1 MRAFFARRPVR
12 LAAIALV
19 VLIGLWLAVRPS
31 ASVESALVGVVRRG
45 DFSVTVTTSGELEA
59 RNSVQITAPQN
70 AQEAEAYQ
78 MRIASIVPEGTRV
91 KAGDV
96 VAELDRSTL
105 AAKMAEVS
113 LALQKAQAVY
123 EQAELDSAL
132 TLATAREDIRSAELA
147 VEEKRLA
154 KEQSKYEA
162 PTIQRQAGIDLE
174 RAERTLEKSRK
185 DYTTKTE
192 QAKAKMREVGTD
204 LERQKNKQ
212 QVVQDVM
219 QGFTIRAPAPGM
231 VTYVRE
237 WNGRKRTAGS
247 QVSAWDSRVAT
258 LPDLSGMESVTYVN
272 EIDVRK
278 VAVGQRATI
287 TLDADPSRKL
297 TGKVASV
304 ANMGEQ
310 RPNADAKVFEV
321 RIAIEGSD
329 TTLRPGMTTGN
340 VIETFHQD
348 TAVAVSLEALHNED
362 SVSYVFHQV
371 GGGVEK
377 QEVETGAVSDDE
389 VVILRGLK
397 EGDHVLLTVPHN
409 AAGMKIKR
417 LPGSKRVAKPAPP
430 TGTDTAAP

>member
-348 TAVAVSLEALHNED
+348 SVLAVSLEALHNED

-377 QEVETGAVSDDE
+377 QEIEAGAVSDDE
-389 VVILRGLK
+389 VVVVRGLK
-397 EGDHVLLTVPHN
+397 KGDHVLLTVPRN
-409 AAGMKIKR
+409 ADGMKIKR
-417 LPGSKRVAKPAPP
+417 LPRS
-430 TGTDTAAP
+430 